1 METEQE
7 MNSNPQPKRDML
19 LPASIMVAGLMISAS
34 IIYLVGS
41 KDGGGK
47 AEPVPVGGGS
57 AGGLATGPT
66 EIGGRDVVL
75 GDSNARVTLIEYGD
89 FQCPFCAKFHVEVG
103 PQLREEYIKTG
114 KVKMVFRNLQFLG
127 PESVEAGEAAECA
140 KDQNKF
146 WEFHD
151 SIYDEELRDGKE
163 HNGNLNRDFF
173 LRTAQAL
180 GLDAGEFTACYDSN
194 KYADQI
200 TQDRNAAAA
209 LGVNSTPTTFVNGR
223 LLRGALPYADFKTVI
238 EEELKK

>member
-1 METEQE
+1 MDQE
-7 MNSNPQPKRDML
+7 PINPQPKRDVL
-19 LPASIMVAGLMISAS
+19 LPASIIVAGLMISAS

-47 AEPVPVGGGS
+47 AEQVPVGGGP

-75 GDSNARVTLIEYGD
+75 GDAKAPVTLIEYGD
-89 FQCPFCAKFHVEVG
+89 FQCPFCAKFHAEVG

-127 PESVEAGEAAECA
+127 PESAEAGEAAECA
-140 KDQNKF
+140 KDQSSF
-146 WEFHD
+146 WAFHD
-151 SIYDEELRDGKE
+151 AIYEEELRDGRE

-180 GLDAGEFTACYDSN
+180 RLNTNEFVACYDSN

-200 TQDRNAAAA
+200 AQDRDAAAA
-209 LGVNSTPTTFVNGR
+209 VGANSTPTTFVNGR
-223 LLRGALPYADFKTVI
+223 LLRGALPYADFKEAI
-238 EEELKK
+238 EEELKNSG